1 MLLVLPRRTQLVW
14 LIFMRGLRD
23 VQGNK
28 TGVAEAALGL
38 ADLYFDDELKVRLNK
53 LATTFAKSDEIEAK
67 GGSVP
72 KGVIFYGPPG
82 TGKTTMAQALA
93 KESGFAFIATSGKDI
108 LSDARSSMRSVARL
122 RISVRPSS
130 SSTRLTTSWVTVA
143 CPA

>member
-1 MLLVLPRRTQLVW
+1 
-14 LIFMRGLRD
+14 
-23 VQGNK
+23 
-28 TGVAEAALGL
+28 VAEAALGL

-122 RISVRPSS
+122 RISVGH
-130 SSTRLTTSWVTVA
+130 RLHRRG
-143 CPA
+143 